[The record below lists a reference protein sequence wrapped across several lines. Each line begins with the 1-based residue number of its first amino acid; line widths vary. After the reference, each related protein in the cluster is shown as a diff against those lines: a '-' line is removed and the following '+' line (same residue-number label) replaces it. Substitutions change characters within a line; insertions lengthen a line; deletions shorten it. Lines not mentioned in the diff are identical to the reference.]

1 MYISSAVSLTVLS
14 VSKCIPRPTAVV
26 PAPFPTR
33 NGRLPDAKVTPIV
46 VYTNLP
52 TFSTTTLLPSTTT
65 SSSCTTSTS
74 SSPVAALAN
83 NRDTVA
89 NDNDKDGGQ
98 AKRDLPTIFCPTK
111 NCIRA
116 RDWLTS
122 IPNAVAAWSV
132 SGIALILS
140 GLLLMSTIGWRN
152 PGFLDGVLAMLE
164 VALSL
169 VLRASIGYA
178 TSDGV
183 ATAIYRASMF
193 FNYHAGVQL
202 CHLLSVM
209 VLDLSAHFD
218 PRITAK
224 QIFAKAVSRLL
235 SLCLL
240 ALTVAA
246 VVVMFNGDPT
256 KATTAGLHMVQAVV
270 FVVLVISLV
279 MAMAA
284 AQIVAREGSVNYRKH
299 IVAAILPLL
308 LLALW
313 AGFMA
318 SRTFVSLDNVARSN
332 EIMLYFLNYVPLLM
346 IGATLI
352 LLNAP
357 RLFNFEKLYH

>member
-1 MYISSAVSLTVLS
+1 MYISSTVSLTVLS

-33 NGRLPDAKVTPIV
+33 NGRLPDATATPIV

-52 TFSTTTLLPSTTT
+52 TFSTTTLLLSTTT
-65 SSSCTTSTS
+65 SLSCITSTS
-74 SSPVAALAN
+74 SSPGVALAN
-83 NRDTVA
+83 NRDALATG
-89 NDNDKDGGQ
+89 NDKDGGQ
-98 AKRDLPTIFCPTK
+98 AKRDQPAIFCPTTS
-111 NCIRA
+111 CTRA
-116 RDWLTS
+116 RDWLTN
-122 IPNAVAAWSV
+122 IPNAAAAWSV
-132 SGIALILS
+132 GGIALVLS

-178 TSDGV
+178 TNDGV
-183 ATAIYRASMF
+183 ATAMYRASMF

-209 VLDLSAHFD
+209 VLGLSAHFD

-240 ALTVAA
+240 GLTVAA
-246 VVVMFNGDPT
+246 VIVMFNGDPAN
-256 KATTAGLHMVQAVV
+256 ATSAGLHMVKAIV
-270 FVVLVISLV
+270 FVVLVIALI

-299 IVAAILPLL
+299 IVATILPLL

-332 EIMLYFLNYVPLLM
+332 EIMFYFLNYVPLLM